1 MTTHDVPAGPVE
13 KPPRGFRISDE
24 QGAVLRDTL
33 TAAGIDL
40 GEWETTVVTWLSMW
54 EWATV
59 ATICSW
65 VARAAQRPQP
75 TPMIALPGRFDA
87 TPAEVDQHLR
97 RILAEDVYLRYQ
109 QAIGRQAVT
118 EALTDARTTDLPDD
132 YVDAFDNG
140 VTWATDLIDP
150 AKHGG
155 PYPAKLL
162 CSQHDGF
169 GPCPGAPRCTPQEDA
184 KGAA

>member
-24 QGAVLRDTL
+24 QAALLRDTL

-40 GEWETTVVTWLSMW
+40 GEWENTVVTWLSMW

-75 TPMIALPGRFDA
+75 TPVIALPGRFDA

-118 EALTDARTTDLPDD
+118 EALTDARTTDL
-132 YVDAFDNG
+132 
-140 VTWATDLIDP
+140 IDP

-184 KGAA
+184 KGAAA